1 MRYYLDG
8 QFTFT
13 TENLSNNMKYGYRK
27 NYFLLSLLLFLS
39 ACSPQRRL
47 LCLLENHPY
56 LIDSLRHDTIQIQQA
71 QETDTQFLWKT
82 ERDTI
87 FFNNIRLE
95 RFRDTIRLFTRERA
109 CTTYIHTTELRPS
122 KVVEKYISEKTE
134 EGLKGKIY
142 QGLIYLLIGAFVTLI
157 LFRR

>member
-1 MRYYLDG
+1 
-8 QFTFT
+8 
-13 TENLSNNMKYGYRK
+13 MKYGYTTI
-27 NYFLLSLLLFLS
+27 NFVIALILFTTS
-39 ACSPQRRL
+39 CSPQYRFVRL
-47 LCLLENHPY
+47 VKNHPY
-56 LIDSLRHDTIQIQQA
+56 LIDSIRNDSVRIKEIKKI
-71 QETDTQFLWKT
+71 DTQFVWKK

-87 FFNNIRLE
+87 VFNDYRLE
-95 RFRDTIRLFTRERA
+95 RFRDTIRFFTRERA

-122 KVVEKYISEKTE
+122 KIVEKYISEKTE